1 MSKLLSTLFV
11 AGILLVAGV
20 TVGTSAFT
28 TADIDRQADVNV
40 VADQQGLLG
49 LTDGSSGN
57 LVYQNSNDQLA
68 IDFTNGSAQGANTDA
83 LFRLGNPNDVT
94 NSQAFIVTNNDDED
108 HQIDAAYTGSDSVT
122 AEDNLR
128 FEVYDSSGT
137 SVGTISASGTNATW
151 SATQNTEYYV
161 VITVDT
167 GHSADLVTS
176 SEDLSGTLE
185 FRIDDTQTR
194 GA

>member
-94 NSQAFIVTNNDDED
+94 NSQAFIVTNNDGED

-128 FEVYDSSGT
+128 FEVYDSTGT

-185 FRIDDTQTR
+185 FRIDDT
-194 GA
+194 

>member
-185 FRIDDTQTR
+185 FRIDDTQTG